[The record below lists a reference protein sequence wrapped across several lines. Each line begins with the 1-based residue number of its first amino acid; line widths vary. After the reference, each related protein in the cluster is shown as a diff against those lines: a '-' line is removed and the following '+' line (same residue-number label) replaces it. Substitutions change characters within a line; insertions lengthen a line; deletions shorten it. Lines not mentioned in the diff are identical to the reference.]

1 VAFWAS
7 GREDYPGSIAA
18 GSGRGNGTGTNN
30 PRNVNATHVCSQVC
44 PSRQCIERMGL
55 NLSKAMFLSSI
66 LEDVIEIVNNGPLL
80 SSRQILGFLILPL
93 FCILQLKSHKL
104 FLISFLNKLILSS
117 LPETRMAPPV
127 DSYLAIPPGDH
138 CLSGNLHTGETRGK
152 VETIEEAP
160 TYITSP
166 HPGRGNGNILF
177 YYPDVHGFY
186 NNAMLLMDAFADAGY
201 TVFGIDYFRD
211 VTRPFHLT
219 LISSI

>member
-1 VAFWAS
+1 
-7 GREDYPGSIAA
+7 
-18 GSGRGNGTGTNN
+18 
-30 PRNVNATHVCSQVC
+30 
-44 PSRQCIERMGL
+44 
-55 NLSKAMFLSSI
+55 
-66 LEDVIEIVNNGPLL
+66 VIEIVNNGPLL